1 MLEKFLN
8 FILRG
13 LMGLCTIFMVN
24 HFVITDFPLCDVG
37 MNLFTFLTSGLLGI
51 PGVCALY
58 AINFYV
64 LLYPLYKFVIF
75 HKKSI
80 YNNKI
85 FVYNP
90 YYKNKVVIRLR
101 S

>member
-13 LMGLCTIFMVN
+13 LMGLCTLFVVN

-37 MNLFTFLTSGLLGI
+37 MNLFTFLTSGLLGV

-64 LLYPLYKFVIF
+64 LL
-75 HKKSI
+75 
-80 YNNKI
+80 
-85 FVYNP
+85 
-90 YYKNKVVIRLR
+90 
-101 S
+101 

>member
-1 MLEKFLN
+1 MFYEYKHKIGILYIRWKRKRGQDMLEKFLN

-13 LMGLCTIFMVN
+13 LMGLCTIFVVN

-64 LLYPLYKFVIF
+64 LL
-75 HKKSI
+75 
-80 YNNKI
+80 
-85 FVYNP
+85 
-90 YYKNKVVIRLR
+90 
-101 S
+101 

>member
-13 LMGLCTIFMVN
+13 RMGLCTIFMVN
-24 HFVITDFPLCDVG
+24 HCVITDFRLWYVG
-37 MNLFTFLTSGLLGI
+37 MKLFTFLTSGLLGI

-64 LLYPLYKFVIF
+64 LL
-75 HKKSI
+75 
-80 YNNKI
+80 
-85 FVYNP
+85 
-90 YYKNKVVIRLR
+90 
-101 S
+101 

>member
-1 MLEKFLN
+1 
-8 FILRG
+8 
-13 LMGLCTIFMVN
+13 MGLCTIFVVN

-64 LLYPLYKFVIF
+64 LL
-75 HKKSI
+75 
-80 YNNKI
+80 
-85 FVYNP
+85 
-90 YYKNKVVIRLR
+90 
-101 S
+101 

>member
-1 MLEKFLN
+1 MFYEYKHKVQVLYIRWKGKGGQDMLEKFLN

-13 LMGLCTIFMVN
+13 LMGLCTIFVVN

-64 LLYPLYKFVIF
+64 LL
-75 HKKSI
+75 
-80 YNNKI
+80 
-85 FVYNP
+85 
-90 YYKNKVVIRLR
+90 
-101 S
+101 

>member
-13 LMGLCTIFMVN
+13 LMGLCTIFVVN

-51 PGVCALY
+51 PGVCAL
-58 AINFYV
+58 
-64 LLYPLYKFVIF
+64 
-75 HKKSI
+75 
-80 YNNKI
+80 
-85 FVYNP
+85 
-90 YYKNKVVIRLR
+90 
-101 S
+101 

>member
-1 MLEKFLN
+1 MFYEYKHKTGILYIRWKRKGGQDMLEKFLN

-13 LMGLCTIFMVN
+13 LMGLCTIFVVN

-58 AINFYV
+58 AINFYA
-64 LLYPLYKFVIF
+64 LL
-75 HKKSI
+75 
-80 YNNKI
+80 
-85 FVYNP
+85 
-90 YYKNKVVIRLR
+90 
-101 S
+101 